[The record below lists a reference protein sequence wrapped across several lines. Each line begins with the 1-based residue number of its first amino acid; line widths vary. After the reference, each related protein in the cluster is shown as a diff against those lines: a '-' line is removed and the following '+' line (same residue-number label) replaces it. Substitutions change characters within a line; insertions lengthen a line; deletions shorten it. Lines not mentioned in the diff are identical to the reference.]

1 LLGGIVLKNNR
12 NVSEL
17 WWDTDSDN
25 SIKTIREIYRFDGKI
40 DKCYSISIVNGFKF
54 SAYSDGAITSPF
66 VVFDFDIDHP
76 LFFPFY
82 NLLNGS
88 TELFIDD
95 DFDFTRIGYVS
106 SYKHTNV
113 EKSNFINNVFID
125 KKMITSDFQLSWYKE
140 ELIDSVRVNVWERH
154 ITDLLNGVEFVSIFD
169 INTPINEK
177 NNINFDFIEHFLK
190 KCDKFIVDRINDRF

>member
-1 LLGGIVLKNNR
+1 MKNNR

-17 WWDTDSDN
+17 WWDTDSNN
-25 SIKTIREIYRFDGKI
+25 SIKTIREIYRIDGKI

-95 DFDFTRIGYVS
+95 DFDRKYLKIYFTGYSIIMEFFNININDSLMKFDIVVDDECLKSRLYNFFYEAS
-106 SYKHTNV
+106 SSVTEDNH
-113 EKSNFINNVFID
+113 
-125 KKMITSDFQLSWYKE
+125 QLTFDE
-140 ELIDSVRVNVWERH
+140 
-154 ITDLLNGVEFVSIFD
+154 DLLRKRLG
-169 INTPINEK
+169 
-177 NNINFDFIEHFLK
+177 
-190 KCDKFIVDRINDRF
+190 R